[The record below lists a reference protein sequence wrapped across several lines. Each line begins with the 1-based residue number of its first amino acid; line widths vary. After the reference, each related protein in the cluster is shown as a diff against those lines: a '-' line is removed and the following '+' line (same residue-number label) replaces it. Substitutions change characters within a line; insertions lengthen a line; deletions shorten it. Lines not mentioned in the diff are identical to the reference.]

1 MFKKKSSKFRV
12 CSCYKSID
20 FEFQNTFSPENI
32 NVKWSRNKRYSDS
45 LKYGDP
51 PIWKKSG
58 EGDNGY
64 TAGRCHFESQI
75 DPEMQVT
82 LYKAKKGTGFQTK
95 VYRYSIESVK
105 ENGSVVTLAIA
116 DIDFTTYADINGST
130 QYLAIG
136 TTPKQKFVL
145 SATIN
150 LILTFELIE
159 TADSKD
165 ADMISTF
172 SKYCDLIGH
181 SGTTISGND
190 LIIENQFS
198 LAHQIQQYHDE
209 VISPGA
215 SCTDV
220 FKPLTNCKLIILVF
234 DARWMEKSPNIV
246 QALNSFYSQVKMHF
260 VTSVEMFYVSMDK
273 DENALLETI
282 EENYLKCPAIKP
294 QCQLSNA
301 ITQHYEITKAPHML
315 VLSESKV
322 VCDISGDV
330 EIVRTLAGKK
340 VKKVI
345 EKWMKL
351 ISKKDTNF
359 SFSTSEV
366 LSKADSKVEGST
378 SEILIDKDEVIHKQ
392 ECENLL
398 LNDMLVRHEEKERKL
413 TKESRLLE
421 AERDIRCNL
430 KKRGIRGPTGHLW
443 RVRFFQYED
452 QKLIY
457 TDPKTNET
465 RGSISVPEI
474 TSISSLPNLQQ
485 DKDNASFSIT
495 VPGRVY
501 EMQARDQL
509 HMISWIAAVR
519 YLMEQPMKRTSLCEI
534 ISEEKDD

>member
-20 FEFQNTFSPENI
+20 FEFQNSFSPEKI
-32 NVKWSRNKRYSDS
+32 NVKWSQNKIYSDS

-51 PIWKKSG
+51 PIWNKSG

-64 TAGRCHFESQI
+64 IAGRCHFKNQI
-75 DPEMQVT
+75 DPEMQVI

-105 ENGSVVTLAIA
+105 ENGSVVTLANA

-130 QYLAIG
+130 KYLTIELK
-136 TTPKQKFVL
+136 PKQKFVL
-145 SATIN
+145 NATLK

-159 TADSKD
+159 TAD
-165 ADMISTF
+165 F
-172 SKYCDLIGH
+172 SDLNGY
-181 SGTTISGND
+181 SSTTISGNE
-190 LIIENQFS
+190 LTIENLFS
-198 LAHQIQQYHDE
+198 LAYHIQYYRDN

-215 SCTDV
+215 STDVFIKPLTNCPGASTDV

-246 QALNSFYSQVKMHF
+246 QALNSFYCQAKMHF

-294 QCQLSNA
+294 QGQLSKA

-315 VLSESKV
+315 VLSDSRV
-322 VCDISGDV
+322 VCEISGDV

-351 ISKKDTNF
+351 ISKMDTNF
-359 SFSTSEV
+359 SFSTWEV
-366 LSKADSKVEGST
+366 LSKDDSKVEGST
-378 SEILIDKDEVIHKQ
+378 SEILIEKDEVIHKQ
-392 ECENLL
+392 ECKNLR
-398 LNDMLVRHEEKERKL
+398 LNYMSARHEEKERKFS
-413 TKESRLLE
+413 KESRLLE

-443 RVRFFQYED
+443 RVRFFHYED

-474 TSISSLPNLQQ
+474 TSIGSLPNLQQ

-519 YLMEQPMKRTSLCEI
+519 YLMEQPMKRTSV
-534 ISEEKDD
+534 